1 MEIEVGK
8 CYCRRNPLWGRDVV
22 RVNRQV
28 QSSVLDFE
36 RFDVTIIKTTEGLEL
51 IEHQTLPLTIFAN
64 TGYEPVPEELFLKL
78 LAMARMARAASQA
91 KKLSLERDQ
100 QEPSLGHDPREQELS
115 INIQQQVE
123 SLLRDYGIIDDT
135 PAEIFAQ
142 QYAQGMKNLL
152 DGVYDVVD
160 VHK

>member
-1 MEIEVGK
+1 MEIEVGQ

-36 RFDVTIIKTTEGLEL
+36 RFDVTIIKTSEGLEL
-51 IEHQTLPLTIFAN
+51 IEHQTLPLSIFAN
-64 TGYEPVPEELFLKL
+64 TGYEPIPEELFLKL
-78 LAMARMARAASQA
+78 FAMARMARAASQA
-91 KKLSLERDQ
+91 KSLSLGAE
-100 QEPSLGHDPREQELS
+100 
-115 INIQQQVE
+115 QQVE
-123 SLLRDYGIIDDT
+123 SLLREYGIIDDT
-135 PAEIFAQ
+135 PAETFAQ
-142 QYAQGMKNLL
+142 QYAQDMKNLL

>member
-1 MEIEVGK
+1 MEIEVGQ

-36 RFDVTIIKTTEGLEL
+36 RFDVTIIKTSEGLEL

-78 LAMARMARAASQA
+78 FAMARMARAASQA
-91 KKLSLERDQ
+91 KK
-100 QEPSLGHDPREQELS
+100 ELS

-135 PAEIFAQ
+135 SPEIFAQ

>member
-1 MEIEVGK
+1 MEIEVGQ

-36 RFDVTIIKTTEGLEL
+36 RFDVTIIKTSEGLEL
-51 IEHQTLPLTIFAN
+51 IEHQTLPLTIFVN

-78 LAMARMARAASQA
+78 FAMARMARAASQA
-91 KKLSLERDQ
+91 KSLSLEA
-100 QEPSLGHDPREQELS
+100 E
-115 INIQQQVE
+115 QQVE
-123 SLLRDYGIIDDT
+123 SLLREYGIIDDT
-135 PAEIFAQ
+135 PAETFAQ

>member
-1 MEIEVGK
+1 MEIEVGQ

-36 RFDVTIIKTTEGLEL
+36 RFDVTIIKTSEGLEL

-78 LAMARMARAASQA
+78 LAMSRLSRAASQA
-91 KKLSLERDQ
+91 NSTSLERDQ
-100 QEPSLGHDPREQELS
+100 KEH
-115 INIQQQVE
+115 QQVE
-123 SLLRDYGIIDDT
+123 SLLREYGIIDDT
-135 PAEIFAQ
+135 SPEVFAQ

>member
-1 MEIEVGK
+1 MEIEVGQ

-36 RFDVTIIKTTEGLEL
+36 RFDVTIIKTSEGLEL

-78 LAMARMARAASQA
+78 LAMARLSRAASQA
-91 KKLSLERDQ
+91 NSTSLERDQ
-100 QEPSLGHDPREQELS
+100 KEH
-115 INIQQQVE
+115 QQVE
-123 SLLRDYGIIDDT
+123 SLLREYGIIDDT
-135 PAEIFAQ
+135 SPEIFAQ

>member
-1 MEIEVGK
+1 MEIEVGQ

-36 RFDVTIIKTTEGLEL
+36 RFDVTTIKTSEGLEL

-64 TGYEPVPEELFLKL
+64 TDYEPVPEELFLKL
-78 LAMARMARAASQA
+78 FAMARMARAASQA
-91 KKLSLERDQ
+91 KSLSLGAE
-100 QEPSLGHDPREQELS
+100 
-115 INIQQQVE
+115 QQVE
-123 SLLRDYGIIDDT
+123 SLLREYGIIDDT
-135 PAEIFAQ
+135 PAETFAQ
-142 QYAQGMKNLL
+142 QYAQDMKNLL
-152 DGVYDVVD
+152 DGVYDMVD

>member
-1 MEIEVGK
+1 MEIEVGQ

-36 RFDVTIIKTTEGLEL
+36 RFDVTIIKTSEGLEL

-78 LAMARMARAASQA
+78 FAMARMARAASQA
-91 KKLSLERDQ
+91 KK
-100 QEPSLGHDPREQELS
+100 ELS

-123 SLLRDYGIIDDT
+123 SIRRDYGIIDDT
-135 PAEIFAQ
+135 PPEIFAQ

>member
-1 MEIEVGK
+1 MEIEVGQ

-36 RFDVTIIKTTEGLEL
+36 RFDVTIIKTSEGLEL

-78 LAMARMARAASQA
+78 FAMARMARAASQA
-91 KKLSLERDQ
+91 KK
-100 QEPSLGHDPREQELS
+100 ELS
-115 INIQQQVE
+115 SNIQQQVE
-123 SLLRDYGIIDDT
+123 SILRDYGIIDDT
-135 PAEIFAQ
+135 PPEIFAQ

>member
-1 MEIEVGK
+1 MEIEVGQ

-78 LAMARMARAASQA
+78 FAMARLARAASQA
-91 KKLSLERDQ
+91 KSQMPETNTPSLEHDKQ
-100 QEPSLGHDPREQELS
+100 GTSPGHDTREQE
-115 INIQQQVE
+115 QVE

-135 PAEIFAQ
+135 SPEIFAQ

>member
-1 MEIEVGK
+1 MEIEVGQ

-36 RFDVTIIKTTEGLEL
+36 RFDVTTIKTSQGLEL
-51 IEHQTLPLTIFAN
+51 IEHQTRPLTIFAS

-78 LAMARMARAASQA
+78 FAMARMARAASQA
-91 KKLSLERDQ
+91 KSLSLGAE
-100 QEPSLGHDPREQELS
+100 
-115 INIQQQVE
+115 QQVE
-123 SLLRDYGIIDDT
+123 SLLREYNIIDDT
-135 PAEIFAQ
+135 PAETFAQ

>member
-1 MEIEVGK
+1 MDIEVGQ
-8 CYCRRNPLWGRDVV
+8 CYCQRNPLWGRNVIK
-22 RVNRQV
+22 VNREL

-36 RFDVTIIKTTEGLEL
+36 RYDVTLIKTADTLEL
-51 IEHQTLPLTIFAN
+51 HEHQVLPATVFAH
-64 TGYEPVPEELFLKL
+64 TSYEPIPEELFLKL
-78 LAMARMARAASQA
+78 FAMARLARAASQA
-91 KKLSLERDQ
+91 NGTSLERDQ
-100 QEPSLGHDPREQELS
+100 KEH
-115 INIQQQVE
+115 QQVE

-135 PAEIFAQ
+135 PPETFAQ

>member
-1 MEIEVGK
+1 MEIEVGQ

-36 RFDVTIIKTTEGLEL
+36 RFDVTIIKTSEGLEL

-64 TGYEPVPEELFLKL
+64 TGYDPVPEELFLKL
-78 LAMARMARAASQA
+78 FAMARMARAASQA
-91 KKLSLERDQ
+91 KSQISEANGQKPTANNPSPGRD
-100 QEPSLGHDPREQELS
+100 LREQEK
-115 INIQQQVE
+115 VE

-135 PAEIFAQ
+135 PAEFFAQ

>member
-1 MEIEVGK
+1 MEIEVGQ

-36 RFDVTIIKTTEGLEL
+36 RFDVTIIKTSEGLEL
-51 IEHQTLPLTIFAN
+51 IEHQTLPLSIFAN

-78 LAMARMARAASQA
+78 FAMARMARAASQA
-91 KKLSLERDQ
+91 KK
-100 QEPSLGHDPREQELS
+100 ELS

-123 SLLRDYGIIDDT
+123 SLLREYGIIDDT
-135 PAEIFAQ
+135 PPETFAQ
-142 QYAQGMKNLL
+142 QYAQDMKNLL

>member
-1 MEIEVGK
+1 MEIEVGQ

-36 RFDVTIIKTTEGLEL
+36 RFDVTTIKTSEGLEL
-51 IEHQTLPLTIFAN
+51 IEHQTLPLSIFAN

-78 LAMARMARAASQA
+78 FAMARMARAASQA
-91 KKLSLERDQ
+91 KSLSLGAE
-100 QEPSLGHDPREQELS
+100 
-115 INIQQQVE
+115 QQVE
-123 SLLRDYGIIDDT
+123 SLLREYGIIDDT
-135 PAEIFAQ
+135 PSETFAQ

>member
-1 MEIEVGK
+1 MEIEVGQ

-36 RFDVTIIKTTEGLEL
+36 HFDVTTIKTSEGLEL
-51 IEHQTLPLTIFAN
+51 IEHQTLPLSIFAN
-64 TGYEPVPEELFLKL
+64 TGYEPIPEELFLKL
-78 LAMARMARAASQA
+78 FAMARMARAASQA
-91 KKLSLERDQ
+91 KSLSLGAE
-100 QEPSLGHDPREQELS
+100 
-115 INIQQQVE
+115 QQVE
-123 SLLRDYGIIDDT
+123 SLLREYGIIDDT
-135 PAEIFAQ
+135 PAETFAQ

>member
-1 MEIEVGK
+1 MEIEVGQ

-36 RFDVTIIKTTEGLEL
+36 RFDVTTIKTSEGLEL

-78 LAMARMARAASQA
+78 FAMARMARAASQA
-91 KKLSLERDQ
+91 QR
-100 QEPSLGHDPREQELS
+100 ELS
-115 INIQQQVE
+115 SNIQQQVE

-135 PAEIFAQ
+135 PPEIFAQ
-142 QYAQGMKNLL
+142 QYAHGMKNLL

>member
-1 MEIEVGK
+1 MEIEVGQ

-36 RFDVTIIKTTEGLEL
+36 RFDVTTIKTSEGLEL
-51 IEHQTLPLTIFAN
+51 IEHQTLPLSIFAN
-64 TGYEPVPEELFLKL
+64 TGYEPIPEELFLKL
-78 LAMARMARAASQA
+78 FAMARIARAASQA
-91 KKLSLERDQ
+91 KSLSLGAE
-100 QEPSLGHDPREQELS
+100 
-115 INIQQQVE
+115 QQVE
-123 SLLRDYGIIDDT
+123 SLLREYGIIDDT
-135 PAEIFAQ
+135 PAETFAQ
-142 QYAQGMKNLL
+142 QYAQDMKNLL

>member
-1 MEIEVGK
+1 MEIEVGQ

-36 RFDVTIIKTTEGLEL
+36 RFDVTIIKTSEGLEL
-51 IEHQTLPLTIFAN
+51 IEHQTLPLSIFAN
-64 TGYEPVPEELFLKL
+64 TGYEPVPEGLFLKL
-78 LAMARMARAASQA
+78 FAMARMARAASQA
-91 KKLSLERDQ
+91 KSLSLGAE
-100 QEPSLGHDPREQELS
+100 
-115 INIQQQVE
+115 QQVE
-123 SLLRDYGIIDDT
+123 SLLREYGIIDDT
-135 PAEIFAQ
+135 PAETFAQ
-142 QYAQGMKNLL
+142 QYAQDMKNLL

>member
-1 MEIEVGK
+1 MEIEVGQ

-28 QSSVLDFE
+28 KSSVLDFE
-36 RFDVTIIKTTEGLEL
+36 RFDVTTIKTSEGLEL
-51 IEHQTLPLTIFAN
+51 IEHQTLPLSIFAN
-64 TGYEPVPEELFLKL
+64 TGYEPIPEELFLKL
-78 LAMARMARAASQA
+78 FAMARMARAASQA
-91 KKLSLERDQ
+91 KSLSLGAE
-100 QEPSLGHDPREQELS
+100 
-115 INIQQQVE
+115 QQVE
-123 SLLRDYGIIDDT
+123 SLLREYGIIDDT
-135 PAEIFAQ
+135 PAETFAQ

>member
-1 MEIEVGK
+1 MEIEVGQ

-36 RFDVTIIKTTEGLEL
+36 RFDVTIIKTSEGLEL

-78 LAMARMARAASQA
+78 FAMARIARAASQA
-91 KKLSLERDQ
+91 KSLSLGAE
-100 QEPSLGHDPREQELS
+100 
-115 INIQQQVE
+115 QQVE
-123 SLLRDYGIIDDT
+123 SLLREYGIIDDT
-135 PAEIFAQ
+135 PSEIFAQ

>member
-1 MEIEVGK
+1 MEIEVGQ

-36 RFDVTIIKTTEGLEL
+36 RFDVTTIKTSEGLEL
-51 IEHQTLPLTIFAN
+51 IEHQTLPLSIFAN

-78 LAMARMARAASQA
+78 FAMARMAWAASQA
-91 KKLSLERDQ
+91 KSLC
-100 QEPSLGHDPREQELS
+100 LGAE
-115 INIQQQVE
+115 QQVE
-123 SLLRDYGIIDDT
+123 SLLREYGIIDDT
-135 PAEIFAQ
+135 PSEIFAQ

>member
-1 MEIEVGK
+1 MEIEVGQ

-36 RFDVTIIKTTEGLEL
+36 RFDVTTIKTSEGLEL
-51 IEHQTLPLTIFAN
+51 IEHQTLPLSIFAN
-64 TGYEPVPEELFLKL
+64 TGYEPIPEEIFLKL
-78 LAMARMARAASQA
+78 FAMARMARAASQA
-91 KKLSLERDQ
+91 KSLSLGAE
-100 QEPSLGHDPREQELS
+100 
-115 INIQQQVE
+115 QQVE
-123 SLLRDYGIIDDT
+123 SLLREYGIIDDT
-135 PAEIFAQ
+135 PSEIFAQ

>member
-1 MEIEVGK
+1 MEIEIGQ

-36 RFDVTIIKTTEGLEL
+36 RFDVTIIKTSEGLEL
-51 IEHQTLPLTIFAN
+51 IEHQTLPLSIFAN
-64 TGYEPVPEELFLKL
+64 TGYEPIPEELFLKL
-78 LAMARMARAASQA
+78 FAMARMARAASQA
-91 KKLSLERDQ
+91 KSLSLGAE
-100 QEPSLGHDPREQELS
+100 
-115 INIQQQVE
+115 QQVE
-123 SLLRDYGIIDDT
+123 SLLREYGIIDDT
-135 PAEIFAQ
+135 PAETFAQ
-142 QYAQGMKNLL
+142 QYAQDMKNLL

>member
-1 MEIEVGK
+1 MEIEVGQ

-22 RVNRQV
+22 RVNRQI

-51 IEHQTLPLTIFAN
+51 LEHQTLPLTIFAN

-78 LAMARMARAASQA
+78 FAMARIARAASQA
-91 KKLSLERDQ
+91 KCQMPETYTPSLKRDQ
-100 QEPSLGHDPREQELS
+100 QELSPGRGHREQER
-115 INIQQQVE
+115 VE
-123 SLLRDYGIIDDT
+123 NLLREYGIIDDT

>member
-1 MEIEVGK
+1 MEIEVGQ

-36 RFDVTIIKTTEGLEL
+36 RFDVTIIKTSEGLEL

-64 TGYEPVPEELFLKL
+64 TGYEPIPEELFLKL
-78 LAMARMARAASQA
+78 FAMARMARAASQA
-91 KKLSLERDQ
+91 KK
-100 QEPSLGHDPREQELS
+100 ELS
-115 INIQQQVE
+115 SNIQQQVE

-135 PAEIFAQ
+135 PPEIFAQ

>member
-1 MEIEVGK
+1 MEIEVGQ

-36 RFDVTIIKTTEGLEL
+36 RFDVTTIKTSEGLEL

-78 LAMARMARAASQA
+78 FAMARMARAASQA
-91 KKLSLERDQ
+91 KSLSLGAE
-100 QEPSLGHDPREQELS
+100 
-115 INIQQQVE
+115 QQVE
-123 SLLRDYGIIDDT
+123 SLLREYGIIDDT
-135 PAEIFAQ
+135 PAETFAQ

>member
-1 MEIEVGK
+1 MEIEVGQ

-36 RFDVTIIKTTEGLEL
+36 RFDVTTIKTSEGLEL
-51 IEHQTLPLTIFAN
+51 IEHQTLPLSIFAN

-78 LAMARMARAASQA
+78 FAMARMARAASQA
-91 KKLSLERDQ
+91 KSLSLGAE
-100 QEPSLGHDPREQELS
+100 
-115 INIQQQVE
+115 QQVE
-123 SLLRDYGIIDDT
+123 SLLREYGIINDT
-135 PAEIFAQ
+135 PAETFAQ

>member
-1 MEIEVGK
+1 MEIEVGQ

-36 RFDVTIIKTTEGLEL
+36 RVDVTTIKTSEGLEL
-51 IEHQTLPLTIFAN
+51 IEHQTLPLSIFAN

-78 LAMARMARAASQA
+78 FAMARMARAASQA
-91 KKLSLERDQ
+91 KSLSLGAE
-100 QEPSLGHDPREQELS
+100 
-115 INIQQQVE
+115 QQVE
-123 SLLRDYGIIDDT
+123 SLLREYGIIDDT
-135 PAEIFAQ
+135 PAETFAQ
-142 QYAQGMKNLL
+142 QYAQDMKNLL
-152 DGVYDVVD
+152 DGVYDMVD

>member
-1 MEIEVGK
+1 MEIEVGQ

-36 RFDVTIIKTTEGLEL
+36 RFDVTTIKTSEGLEL
-51 IEHQTLPLTIFAN
+51 IEHQTLPLSIFAN

-78 LAMARMARAASQA
+78 FAMARMARAASQA
-91 KKLSLERDQ
+91 KSLSLGAE
-100 QEPSLGHDPREQELS
+100 
-115 INIQQQVE
+115 QQVE
-123 SLLRDYGIIDDT
+123 SLLREYGIIDDT
-135 PAEIFAQ
+135 PSEIFAQ

>member
-1 MEIEVGK
+1 MEIEVGQ

-36 RFDVTIIKTTEGLEL
+36 RFDVTTIKTSEGLEL
-51 IEHQTLPLTIFAN
+51 IEHQTLPLSIFAN
-64 TGYEPVPEELFLKL
+64 TGYEPIPEELFLKL
-78 LAMARMARAASQA
+78 FAMARMARAASQA
-91 KKLSLERDQ
+91 KSLSLGAE
-100 QEPSLGHDPREQELS
+100 
-115 INIQQQVE
+115 QQVE
-123 SLLRDYGIIDDT
+123 SLLREYGIIDDT
-135 PAEIFAQ
+135 PAETFAQ

-152 DGVYDVVD
+152 NGVYDVVD

>member
-1 MEIEVGK
+1 MEIEIGQ

-36 RFDVTIIKTTEGLEL
+36 RFDVTIIKTSEGLEL
-51 IEHQTLPLTIFAN
+51 IEHQTLPLSIFAN
-64 TGYEPVPEELFLKL
+64 TGYEPIPEELFLKL
-78 LAMARMARAASQA
+78 FAMARMARAASQA
-91 KKLSLERDQ
+91 KSLSLGAE
-100 QEPSLGHDPREQELS
+100 
-115 INIQQQVE
+115 QQVE
-123 SLLRDYGIIDDT
+123 SLLREYGIIDDT
-135 PAEIFAQ
+135 PAETFAQ

>member
-1 MEIEVGK
+1 MEIEVGQ

-36 RFDVTIIKTTEGLEL
+36 RFDVTTIKTSEGLEL

-78 LAMARMARAASQA
+78 FAMARMARAASQA
-91 KKLSLERDQ
+91 KSLSLGAE
-100 QEPSLGHDPREQELS
+100 
-115 INIQQQVE
+115 QQVE
-123 SLLRDYGIIDDT
+123 SLLREYGIIDDT
-135 PAEIFAQ
+135 PAETFAQ

-152 DGVYDVVD
+152 DGVYDMVD

>member
-1 MEIEVGK
+1 MEIEVGQ

-36 RFDVTIIKTTEGLEL
+36 RFDVTIIKTSEGLEL

-78 LAMARMARAASQA
+78 FAMARMARAASQA
-91 KKLSLERDQ
+91 KSLSLGAE
-100 QEPSLGHDPREQELS
+100 
-115 INIQQQVE
+115 QQVE
-123 SLLRDYGIIDDT
+123 SLLREYGIIDDT
-135 PAEIFAQ
+135 PSETFAQ